1 MINYDK
7 AEILAKLMI
16 KTNTSLR
23 LVYKWSGD
31 DGAHII
37 SIGKDDINKIINE
50 EIPVKQFDKVYRR

>member
-50 EIPVKQFDKVYRR
+50 EIPVK